1 MTTYAVLMAGLLLT
15 ADGPPR
21 EIGRVDPVP
30 DLLVSGLQDRDPDDL
45 LPKRPPGRIRAQE
58 PFGISGKWSGM
69 GVNSDGNKGTASLLV
84 EEHQDGTLT
93 GKWGAAGSE
102 MTIENGER
110 VTAQVLHWECS
121 TGIYRYRV
129 RCTMEGQAL
138 VITYTLTWT
147 EEGKVNGHTG
157 TGVLVR
163 E

>member
-1 MTTYAVLMAGLLLT
+1 MQKWVLALLWAFLLAGL
-15 ADGPPR
+15 
-21 EIGRVDPVP
+21 
-30 DLLVSGLQDRDPDDL
+30 S
-45 LPKRPPGRIRAQE
+45 LPGQLRAQE
-58 PFGISGKWSGM
+58 PLGISGKWAGM

-102 MTIENGER
+102 MTIEKGER
-110 VTAQVLHWECS
+110 VTPQVLHWECS

-129 RCTMEGQAL
+129 RCTMEGKAL
-138 VITYTLTWT
+138 VITYTLTWK
-147 EEGKVNGHTG
+147 EDGKVNGHTG